1 MQQPRVTHPLPDQK
15 LVEKMSTE
23 EEEEE
28 DEFEEKL
35 FVVVLSTN
43 RVT

>member
-23 EEEEE
+23 E